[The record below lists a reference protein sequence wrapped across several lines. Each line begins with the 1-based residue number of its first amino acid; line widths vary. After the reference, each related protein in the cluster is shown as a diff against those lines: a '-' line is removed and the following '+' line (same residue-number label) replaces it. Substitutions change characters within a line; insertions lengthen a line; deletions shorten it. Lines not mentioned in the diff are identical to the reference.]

1 MLVWE
6 WMPFG
11 WLSFT
16 TKQLSGWGPVSIC
29 TSIEKQLISGSIFP
43 SWAKGSSLPSTLW
56 AHETETRDGCL
67 NRSVT
72 ALRTLQITCFG
83 ELDVR
88 DYATTEKIWE
98 SEVRETLWMEVFLAY
113 FLVIWPVF
121 SFFFFS
127 FGVLCRPLLLLP
139 SIFPSIRVFSNESAL
154 CIGWPKY
161 WSFSFSISPS
171 NEYSGLISF
180 RIDSSVLESDYPG

>member
-1 MLVWE
+1 MNALWLAFFHNKTTVRLRPSKHLHEHREAAHLGEHLPLV
-6 WMPFG
+6 G
-11 WLSFT
+11 QRLLTAINTLST
-16 TKQLSGWGPVSIC
+16 WN
-29 TSIEKQLISGSIFP
+29 
-43 SWAKGSSLPSTLW
+43 
-56 AHETETRDGCL
+56 RDPCL

-98 SEVRETLWMEVFLAY
+98 SKVREKLWMEVFLAY

-121 SFFFFS
+121 SFFLFFF

-139 SIFPSIRVFSNESAL
+139 SFFPSIKVFSNESAL